1 MIPIAKPNLGQEEV
15 QAAQEVILSGWV
27 SQGPKVAEFEKAF
40 AHFAGADYA
49 CAVSNCTTG
58 LHLALLA
65 VGVKPGDIVVTVS
78 HSFITTA
85 NVIRYC
91 GAEPLF
97 VDIDLNTF
105 NMAPDALGKTLAGA
119 VSGPRIA
126 AILVVHQI
134 GMPAD
139 LKSILKIAKEYDVP
153 VVEDAACASGSEIS
167 LDDGVTFERIGR
179 PHGDIACFSFHP
191 RKVLTTGEGGMITTR
206 YEHYDH
212 ACRLLRGQAMS
223 VSDLDRHKAGQIIFE
238 SYPKVGYNYR
248 MTDIQAAIGIEQLK
262 KLPSM
267 VKRRRDIAERYRE
280 GLRDVTWLHL
290 PVEPAYAR
298 TNWQSFAIRL
308 CSNAPRPQ
316 KDFMQYLLDNGV
328 TTRPGIMNA
337 HQERPYA
344 GRMESLDCSEE
355 ARGTG
360 VLLPIFSSMTDDE
373 MQTVMDVIRSA

>member
-15 QAAQEVILSGWV
+15 DAAREAILSGWV

-40 AHFAGADYA
+40 ADFVGADYA

-65 VGVKPGDIVVTVS
+65 IGVKPGDIVVTVS

-97 VDIDLNTF
+97 VDIDPLTF
-105 NMAPDALGKTLAGA
+105 NMSPDALRSALEQNRTQR
-119 VSGPRIA
+119 VA
-126 AILVVHQI
+126 AMLVVHQM

-139 LKSILKIAKEYDVP
+139 LGSILQIASEFNVP
-153 VVEDAACASGSEIS
+153 VVEDAACASGSEVS
-167 LDDGVTFERIGR
+167 LDNGATFERVGR
-179 PHGDIACFSFHP
+179 PRGDIACFSFHP

-206 YEHYDH
+206 HERYDRE
-212 ACRLLRGQAMS
+212 CRLLRGQAMS
-223 VSDLDRHKAGQIIFE
+223 VSDLERHKAGQIIFE

-267 VKRRRDIAERYRE
+267 VQRRRAIVEQYRQ
-280 GLRDVTWLHL
+280 GLKDVAWLDMPL
-290 PVEPAYAR
+290 EPPYAR
-298 TNWQSFAIRL
+298 TNWQSLPIRL
-308 CSNAPRPQ
+308 RPEAPRSQ
-316 KDFMQYLLDNGV
+316 KDFMQSLLDSGV

-337 HQERPYA
+337 HQEAPYA
-344 GRMESLDCSEE
+344 DHKEPLPHSEE
-355 ARGTG
+355 ARART

-373 MQTVMDVIRSA
+373 IQTIIRVIHSA